1 MVDDS
6 DINEYRT
13 ITGVEQENL
22 IVEGGQQLT
31 LLGTAHGSVHVREG
45 GRLYLGGV
53 EAGALSVDLGGEAV
67 IRGRLDGGIAHN
79 DGDILV
85 AEGAF
90 IGDLVMGASGLEHPR
105 SGTTYTVTDKTPVH
119 RVAGV
124 GRSITLA

>member
-6 DINEYRT
+6 GISEFQT
-13 ITGVEQENL
+13 ITGVERGALTVKE
-22 IVEGGQQLT
+22 GQQLT
-31 LLGTAHGSVHVREG
+31 LLGTAHGTVHVQAG

-79 DGDILV
+79 AGEILV

-90 IGDLVMGASGLEHPR
+90 IGDLVMGSDGLEQPR
-105 SGTTYTVTDKTPVH
+105 SGTTYTVTDRTPVH
-119 RVAGV
+119 RVTGV
-124 GRSITLA
+124 GRSITLG